1 MIRRLMDYAFNYPKV
16 IMGMTVLLVVA
27 ALAQFPRMKVDTD
40 PENML
45 PADAPVRVFHH
56 HAKKEFALYDF
67 IVLGVVN
74 ERNAEGVFN
83 VSTLTKVYDIT
94 EEIKGIPGVIAREII
109 ALSTKDNI
117 EQGDVGSVRFNWLM
131 ASAPKTEAEAVMLRR
146 EAQDHPM
153 FKESVVSGD
162 GKATAIY
169 IPIEKKE
176 ISYEVAQKIRG
187 VVRRYSGDEEYHIT
201 GLPVAEDQFGVE
213 MFKQMAVSAPLAG
226 LIIFLLMWY
235 FFQSIQL
242 IVASM
247 LVAVVT
253 VLLTMGLLIGLGF
266 PVHIMSSMI
275 PIFLMPIAVLDSVHI
290 LSEFSD
296 KYKQFGSRQET
307 IRHVLKELF
316 SPMLFT
322 SLTSVAG
329 FYSLSFSPIPP
340 VQVFGVFV
348 AIGIALAWVLT
359 ILFIPAYVML
369 MREDSFKNFSH
380 GSHEERGR
388 WINKL
393 LQTIKGVVT
402 RKFKMVLVATAFLM
416 AASIYGISH
425 IRVNDNP
432 VRWFTPAHPIRVADR
447 ILNKHFAGTY
457 EAFLVFE
464 STGREEEVFMTP
476 AMLRYLDDL
485 QHALVASGDV
495 GKATSLVDIVKK
507 VYYELMGGEKK
518 NEVVPNTKAA
528 VAQCL
533 IAFENS
539 HKPDDLWHVTTPDYR
554 KANIWLQLKSG
565 DNRDMSRVARFVDR
579 YVEDNPPPFPVNYQ
593 WAGLTYINVIWQN
606 NMVGG
611 MLNNFIGSFIIVLFM
626 MLFLFRSPF
635 KALVSMIPLTVTILF
650 IYSLLGFLG
659 RDYDMPVAV
668 LSALTLGLSVDFAI
682 HFIQRAMDAHERHK
696 SWEAAADEMFTGPG
710 RAIVLN
716 ALVVAIGFLPLLAAP
731 LIPYKTVGFFMFMIM
746 AVSGVA
752 TLFILPAI
760 FSINPS
766 LMFERPSKG
775 ICFQGGQCI
784 LLGVFV
790 AGAAA
795 YILIGYS
802 PMGWARSLVIAA
814 GIAAM
819 FSAFC
824 FLASK
829 LNVCL
834 KGKGRVVMTKTLSL
848 VILLMAAATG
858 HAQEIN
864 VDQIVEKANR
874 AAYYA
879 GKDGLAD
886 VKMTI
891 TDAQGRARKREM
903 RILRLNSAEGGE
915 QKFYVYFHQP
925 ADVAKMVFMVWK
937 HLGRDD
943 DRWLYLPALD
953 LVRRIAAGDKRSSF
967 AGSHFVYEDVSGRGV
982 DADTHALIE
991 TTQEFYKLKNVPN
1004 EGKGVE
1010 FAYYYVWVDRT
1021 NLMPRKAEYYNNQN
1035 KLVRVVEALDVAEV
1049 AGYATVTKSLAKDL
1063 ERGGETVI
1071 EFSNIRY
1078 DVGLTEDI
1086 FEERYLRKAPVQWV
1100 K

>member
-1 MIRRLMDYAFNYPKV
+1 MIRRLMDDALNYPKV
-16 IMGMTVLLVVA
+16 IVGMTVLLVVA

-56 HAKKEFALYDF
+56 QAKEEFALYDF

-83 VSTLTKVYDIT
+83 VSTLTKVYNIT
-94 EEIKGIPGVIAREII
+94 EEIKGVEGVIAREII

-117 EQGDVGSVRFNWLM
+117 EQGDAGSVRFNWLM
-131 ASAPKTEAEAVMLRR
+131 AAPPKTGAEALALRL

-153 FKESVVSGD
+153 FKGSVVSVD
-162 GKATAIY
+162 GKATALY

-187 VVRRYSGDEEYHIT
+187 IVRRYSGDEEYHIT

-235 FFQSIQL
+235 FFKSVQL
-242 IVASM
+242 IIAPMILAVA
-247 LVAVVT
+247 T

-296 KYKQFGSRQET
+296 KYRQFGNRQET
-307 IRHVLKELF
+307 IRHVFKELF

-348 AIGIALAWVLT
+348 AIGIAIAWILT

-369 MREDSFKNFSH
+369 MNENSFKNFGQ

-388 WINKL
+388 WIDKW
-393 LQTIKGVVT
+393 LQYIKGISTGRFHV
-402 RKFKMVLVATAFLM
+402 VLVMTVLLV
-416 AASIYGISH
+416 AASIYGISR

-447 ILNKHFAGTY
+447 VLNKHFAGTY

-464 STGREEEVFMTP
+464 SLSMEEGVFIVP
-476 AMLRYLDDL
+476 DMLRYLDGL
-485 QHALVASGDV
+485 QQALVASGDV

-507 VYYELMGGEKK
+507 VYDELLGGDKK
-518 NEVVPNTKAA
+518 NEVVPDTKAA

-565 DNRDMSRVARFVDR
+565 DNRDMGRVARFVDR
-579 YVEDNPPPFPVNYQ
+579 YIADNPPPFEVNYQ

-650 IYSLLGFLG
+650 IYSLLGFVG

-682 HFIQRAMDAHERHK
+682 HFIQRAMDAHEKRK
-696 SWEAAADEMFTGPG
+696 SWEATAQEMFTGPG

-731 LIPYKTVGFFMFMIM
+731 LVPYKTVGFFMFMIM

-760 FSINPS
+760 TSLNPP
-766 LMFERPSKG
+766 LMLARPSKG
-775 ICFQGGQCI
+775 ICFQGGQCV

-790 AGAAA
+790 AMAVA
-795 YILIGYS
+795 YVLLGYS
-802 PMGWARSLVIAA
+802 SLGWARSLFISVGVIVA
-814 GIAAM
+814 
-819 FSAFC
+819 FSAVC
-824 FLASK
+824 FLVSK
-829 LNVCL
+829 IKICL
-834 KGKGRVVMTKTLSL
+834 KGK
-848 VILLMAAATG
+848 
-858 HAQEIN
+858 
-864 VDQIVEKANR
+864 
-874 AAYYA
+874 
-879 GKDGLAD
+879 
-886 VKMTI
+886 
-891 TDAQGRARKREM
+891 
-903 RILRLNSAEGGE
+903 
-915 QKFYVYFHQP
+915 
-925 ADVAKMVFMVWK
+925 
-937 HLGRDD
+937 
-943 DRWLYLPALD
+943 
-953 LVRRIAAGDKRSSF
+953 
-967 AGSHFVYEDVSGRGV
+967 AGSS
-982 DADTHALIE
+982 
-991 TTQEFYKLKNVPN
+991 
-1004 EGKGVE
+1004 
-1010 FAYYYVWVDRT
+1010 
-1021 NLMPRKAEYYNNQN
+1021 
-1035 KLVRVVEALDVAEV
+1035 
-1049 AGYATVTKSLAKDL
+1049 
-1063 ERGGETVI
+1063 
-1071 EFSNIRY
+1071 
-1078 DVGLTEDI
+1078 
-1086 FEERYLRKAPVQWV
+1086 
-1100 K
+1100 

>member
-1 MIRRLMDYAFNYPKV
+1 MIKRLMDYVLNHPKV
-16 IMGMTVLLVVA
+16 VMGITVFWVVA
-27 ALAQFPRMKVDTD
+27 ALAQFPRIKIDTD

-56 HAKKEFALYDF
+56 QSKEEFGLYDF

-74 ERNAEGVFN
+74 EKDAAGVFN
-83 VSTLTKVYDIT
+83 VSTLTKIYDIT
-94 EEIKGIPGVIAREII
+94 QEIKDVKGVIAREII

-117 EQGDVGSVRFNWLM
+117 EQGEVGSVRFSWLM
-131 ASAPKTEAEAVMLRR
+131 EGPPQNEAEALRLRR

-153 FKESVVSGD
+153 FKGSVVSAD
-162 GKATAIY
+162 GKAVAVY
-169 IPIEKKE
+169 IPIEKKD
-176 ISYEVAQKIRG
+176 ISYEVAQKVREI
-187 VVRRYSGDEEYHIT
+187 VRRYPGEEEYHIT

-235 FFQSIQL
+235 FFKSLQL
-242 IVASM
+242 IVAPM
-247 LVAVVT
+247 IVAVTT
-253 VLLTMGLLIGLGF
+253 VLITMGLLIGLGF

-296 KYKQFGSRQET
+296 KYRQFGDRRKT

-316 SPMLFT
+316 TPMLFT

-348 AIGIALAWVLT
+348 AIGITIAWILT

-369 MREDSFKNFSH
+369 MKEDSFEGFGQ

-388 WINKL
+388 WIDNL
-393 LQTIKGVVT
+393 LHTIKGIAT
-402 RKFKMVLVATAFLM
+402 QRFKMVLVVTALLV
-416 AASIYGISH
+416 AASVYGISR

-432 VRWFTPAHPIRVADR
+432 VRWFTATHPIRVADR

-464 STGREEEVFMTP
+464 SSGKQEEVFITP
-476 AMLRYLDDL
+476 NMLRYLDGL
-485 QHALVASGDV
+485 QQVLVASGDV
-495 GKATSLVDIVKK
+495 GKATSLADIVKK
-507 VYYELMGGEKK
+507 VYYELLGGDIK
-518 NEVVPNTKAA
+518 NAVIPDTKEA

-533 IAFENS
+533 ISFENS

-565 DNRDMSRVARFVDR
+565 DNRDMSRVVGFVDR
-579 YVEDNPPPFPVNYQ
+579 YVADNPPPFPVKYH
-593 WAGLTYINVIWQN
+593 WAGLTYINVVWQD

-626 MLFLFRSPF
+626 MLFLLRSPF

-650 IYSLLGFLG
+650 IYSFLGFVG

-682 HFIQRAMDAHERHK
+682 HFIQRAMDVHETHK
-696 SWEAAADEMFTGPG
+696 SWEATAREMFAGPG

-731 LIPYKTVGFFMFMIM
+731 LVPYKTVGFFMFMIM

-760 FSINPS
+760 FSAKPS
-766 LMFERPSKG
+766 LMFERPSIG

-790 AGAAA
+790 AVAVA
-795 YILIGYS
+795 YVLLGYS
-802 PMGWARSLVIAA
+802 SIGRVRSLVISA
-814 GIAAM
+814 GVVVV
-819 FSAFC
+819 FSAIC

-829 LNVCL
+829 MRVCL
-834 KGKGRVVMTKTLSL
+834 KGK
-848 VILLMAAATG
+848 
-858 HAQEIN
+858 
-864 VDQIVEKANR
+864 
-874 AAYYA
+874 
-879 GKDGLAD
+879 
-886 VKMTI
+886 
-891 TDAQGRARKREM
+891 
-903 RILRLNSAEGGE
+903 
-915 QKFYVYFHQP
+915 
-925 ADVAKMVFMVWK
+925 
-937 HLGRDD
+937 
-943 DRWLYLPALD
+943 
-953 LVRRIAAGDKRSSF
+953 
-967 AGSHFVYEDVSGRGV
+967 RG
-982 DADTHALIE
+982 
-991 TTQEFYKLKNVPN
+991 P
-1004 EGKGVE
+1004 
-1010 FAYYYVWVDRT
+1010 
-1021 NLMPRKAEYYNNQN
+1021 
-1035 KLVRVVEALDVAEV
+1035 
-1049 AGYATVTKSLAKDL
+1049 S
-1063 ERGGETVI
+1063 
-1071 EFSNIRY
+1071 
-1078 DVGLTEDI
+1078 
-1086 FEERYLRKAPVQWV
+1086 
-1100 K
+1100 